1 MKSLVVSSLASLAT
15 VRAAQFVSSSRQT
28 SPVDQVVTLLNELQ
42 TTIKADG
49 KTEAL
54 AYDKFA
60 CWCETTLG
68 EKSKAISDAKT
79 SIEDLQNVIL
89 KMKGDLAS
97 HAVNIEQLKKDIAA
111 NLEAQ
116 KEATALREKEH
127 EAYTE
132 GTAESEQCIGALEAA
147 INVLTGAGT
156 GKKEGGLLSVQ
167 RHTMQEAQLLS
178 VVGGIRGLLSQPTA
192 QHTLSD
198 DDLSLVREFVE
209 KPEDFMTAKGA
220 TAFLSAAE
228 IRNNPFGDYAP
239 QSGRIQGVLKSLYD
253 SFTSDLEKSNAEEA
267 VKEKSFRELM
277 EVKENELKTLQAT
290 ELRQTT
296 DEADKTKTLSDS
308 QTELDDTKTQLEA
321 DEEFFASTKDNCKK
335 KAAGWAERSRLR
347 TEELNGMAQAVA
359 ILSSPEAQKTFENS
373 STTFLQ
379 VASDEDHPKHRSKR
393 ANKAYERLTVMASKF
408 KSLALARIAMKLGS
422 GGHFDK
428 VIQAIEK
435 MIKLLK
441 EEGED
446 DIAHRDRC
454 QRKITENTHAM
465 EDLTYTLDK
474 TAKEIERLEQVVS
487 ETEDKLTKV
496 EENIN
501 STEAEMAEAKELRTK
516 DSEDA
521 LQAHRDDIEAIKL
534 IEQAIK
540 SLSGFYTRN
549 QIPMSFLGKKEDP
562 PETWE
567 SDYDTRKSESG
578 GVVAILEMIKED
590 LEKEIET
597 ATGLEKVAS
606 ANYDT
611 DLNTM
616 RKLLASQKATQV
628 ETRMQLADLQRKI
641 ASKQEFTSMK
651 EKDLAAEKK
660 TEEALKADCSWV
672 ETHFESRKDKRK
684 IELDGLKEA
693 KNYLMGMGGD
703 E

>member
-1 MKSLVVSSLASLAT
+1 
-15 VRAAQFVSSSRQT
+15 
-28 SPVDQVVTLLNELQ
+28 
-42 TTIKADG
+42 
-49 KTEAL
+49 
-54 AYDKFA
+54 
-60 CWCETTLG
+60 
-68 EKSKAISDAKT
+68 
-79 SIEDLQNVIL
+79 
-89 KMKGDLAS
+89 
-97 HAVNIEQLKKDIAA
+97 
-111 NLEAQ
+111 
-116 KEATALREKEH
+116 
-127 EAYTE
+127 
-132 GTAESEQCIGALEAA
+132 
-147 INVLTGAGT
+147 
-156 GKKEGGLLSVQ
+156 
-167 RHTMQEAQLLS
+167 
-178 VVGGIRGLLSQPTA
+178 
-192 QHTLSD
+192 
-198 DDLSLVREFVE
+198 
-209 KPEDFMTAKGA
+209 
-220 TAFLSAAE
+220 
-228 IRNNPFGDYAP
+228 
-239 QSGRIQGVLKSLYD
+239 
-253 SFTSDLEKSNAEEA
+253 
-267 VKEKSFRELM
+267 
-277 EVKENELKTLQAT
+277 
-290 ELRQTT
+290 
-296 DEADKTKTLSDS
+296 
-308 QTELDDTKTQLEA
+308 
-321 DEEFFASTKDNCKK
+321 
-335 KAAGWAERSRLR
+335 
-347 TEELNGMAQAVA
+347 
-359 ILSSPEAQKTFENS
+359 
-373 STTFLQ
+373 
-379 VASDEDHPKHRSKR
+379 
-393 ANKAYERLTVMASKF
+393 
-408 KSLALARIAMKLGS
+408 
-422 GGHFDK
+422 
-428 VIQAIEK
+428 
-435 MIKLLK
+435 
-441 EEGED
+441 
-446 DIAHRDRC
+446 
-454 QRKITENTHAM
+454 M